1 VPTIVEMSDDVNNTQ
16 NDISVVIDAKYTS
29 GVGNIGYGNMTNI
42 ICDLRNS
49 NGQEEAVECF
59 NNLYDKDGNVLYGGS
74 NRSVPDPNG
83 VDAII
88 TDSDNAESAP
98 MYDLMG
104 RRITSPA
111 KGQIYIQNGKK
122 FIGQSAMRN

>member
-1 VPTIVEMSDDVNNTQ
+1 
-16 NDISVVIDAKYTS
+16 
-29 GVGNIGYGNMTNI
+29 
-42 ICDLRNS
+42 
-49 NGQEEAVECF
+49 
-59 NNLYDKDGNVLYGGS
+59 
-74 NRSVPDPNG
+74 VPDPNG